1 MEVPDVNHKVQENYM
16 LRNVLLFKFLLWVF
30 ILPTCKPAGGRRGGE
45 QPGRR
50 SLEGVGGVMG
60 AVGKFLVSL
69 FSFST
74 KKSVFD
80 HLGARD
86 WMACLYQFLA
96 DQYLEASKS
105 SILVKTN

>member
-1 MEVPDVNHKVQENYM
+1 MVRGWRSPHP
-16 LRNVLLFKFLLWVF
+16 
-30 ILPTCKPAGGRRGGE
+30 LPTCKPAGGRRGGE

-60 AVGKFLVSL
+60 AVGKLLVSL

-86 WMACLYQFLA
+86 WRACLYHFLA
-96 DQYLEASKS
+96 ELNERRSLDERESFIVL
-105 SILVKTN
+105 LVLFVLFLGYIVSA